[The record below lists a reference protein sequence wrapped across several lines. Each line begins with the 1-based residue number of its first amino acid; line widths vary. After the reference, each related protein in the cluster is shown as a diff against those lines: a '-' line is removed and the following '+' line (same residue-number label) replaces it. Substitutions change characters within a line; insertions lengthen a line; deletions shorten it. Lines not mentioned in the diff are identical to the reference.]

1 MRASVAG
8 VNSDNLLNNGG
19 FTSNN
24 NNNHSTQ
31 RQSRGNLKN
40 DYGGKR
46 HNSQVDIAEH
56 P

>member
-8 VNSDNLLNNGG
+8 VNSNDLLNSG
-19 FTSNN
+19 FSN

-31 RQSRGNLKN
+31 RQSRGHLKN

>member
-8 VNSDNLLNNGG
+8 VNSDNLLNGG
-19 FTSNN
+19 FT
-24 NNNHSTQ
+24 STQ
-31 RQSRGNLKN
+31 RQSRGHLKN